1 MPDSLACAVNLFSGF
16 EHVGIGMMRVG
27 RGSGSLGVGAILLI
41 GSLLAACHD
50 NTTTGAQTATAQG
63 APAPSSAKALT
74 LSWDAPTQNA
84 DGTALLNLMGYRI
97 YYGTTPQIPNVIDV
111 GNPGLTT
118 YVVENLT
125 AGTYYFA
132 VAAYNSAGVESSQTP
147 EVSATVD

>member
-1 MPDSLACAVNLFSGF
+1 MG
-16 EHVGIGMMRVG
+16 VGMIRVG
-27 RGSGSLGVGAILLI
+27 RGTRFLGVGAIFFV
-41 GSLLAACHD
+41 GSLLGACHD
-50 NTTTGAQTATAQG
+50 NATTGAQPATSQAAPTSTPGSAQ
-63 APAPSSAKALT
+63 ALT